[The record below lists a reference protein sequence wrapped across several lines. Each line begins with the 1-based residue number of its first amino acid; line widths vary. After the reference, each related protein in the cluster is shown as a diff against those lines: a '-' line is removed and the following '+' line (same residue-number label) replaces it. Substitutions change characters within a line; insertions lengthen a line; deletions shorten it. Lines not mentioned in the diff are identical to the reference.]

1 MLKLTS
7 SYILTWFIELMEKIH
22 KTELY
27 FYQKL
32 GELFYAIS
40 ASDQLVKEEE
50 YKALVQIVEKE
61 WKSESDYDNEFNTD
75 AANQISIVFNWFD
88 YERMDSEECYKNFV
102 NFYLEH
108 KTLFTEKKKS
118 LILKTAQTIT
128 DALGGT
134 NKSELIM
141 ITKLRLLFE
150 KE

>member
-1 MLKLTS
+1 
-7 SYILTWFIELMEKIH
+7 MEKIH

-102 NFYLEH
+102 NFYFEH